1 MTPHHLDHV
10 LNTLVELVNTGS
22 PAAPVEKLPDVAS
35 FHNFISA
42 RIITEVEEP
51 TAADIAPLHVVRS
64 RLRAIIT
71 APNEETK
78 TRLVNDALASA
89 MITPRLVEHDGLGQH
104 FHYFPAYASLSE
116 HLLAD
121 CAMAIA
127 LLISSGE
134 STRLRVCS
142 ATGCSNVFVDS
153 SRNRSRTYCDNKKC
167 GNRLHAAAYRQR
179 QRG

>member
-10 LNTLVELVNTGS
+10 LNTLVEFVNTGK
-22 PAAPVEKLPDVAS
+22 PAAPTEELSDVEAVRI
-35 FHNFISA
+35 FIKA

-51 TAADIAPLHVVRS
+51 TAADLPPLYVVRS
-64 RLRAIIT
+64 RLRAIVT
-71 APNEETK
+71 APNEAAK

-89 MITPRLVEHDGLGQH
+89 MITPRLAEHDGLGRH

-134 STRLRVCS
+134 AVRLRTCS
-142 ATGCSNVFVDS
+142 APGCSNIFVDS
-153 SRNRSRTYCDNKKC
+153 SRNRSRTYCDSKKC
-167 GNRLHAAAYRQR
+167 GGRLHSAAYRRR
-179 QRG
+179 QRA